1 MKRKSIWLLWI
12 AVILFCSLLL
22 LLEFSFAQYIDDYGE
37 NIQKLFAHPSFKY
50 IFLIITN
57 FMSVLGIV
65 IIFVSTAILLRKQK
79 AKKEIILY
87 IITVVVGFLL
97 TNFIKVMIKR
107 DRPANMLLDVSG
119 YSFPS
124 SHSSV
129 SMIVYGYLVLLIRK
143 YYHGKRKSLYIFLCC
158 LCILLTG
165 LSRVYFNVHY
175 ITDVFAGFSVGL
187 MILCISYLVMKKFDK
202 SPKK

>member
-1 MKRKSIWLLWI
+1 MKRKSILLLWI
-12 AVILFCSLLL
+12 AILLFCSLLL
-22 LLEFSFAQYIDDYGE
+22 LFELPFVQQIDHYGE
-37 NIQKLFAHPSFKY
+37 SVQEFFSHPSFKC

-57 FMSVLGIV
+57 FMSVLGIG
-65 IIFVSTAILLRKQK
+65 IILVSTVIFLRKQK

-87 IITVVVGFLL
+87 IITIIAGFLL
-97 TNFIKVMIKR
+97 TNLIKIIIRR
-107 DRPANMLLDVSG
+107 DRPADMLLDVSG

-175 ITDVFAGFSVGL
+175 ITDVIAGFSLFFIV
-187 MILCISYLVMKKFDK
+187 LCISYFVMQKFDK
-202 SPKK
+202 LQKK